1 MTAIEKIK
9 SDIGII
15 AMAQKLGIELDIR
28 NGKATCNCP
37 NCNDTGKHL
46 TIYEGSN
53 RFYCFKCQIKGDQ
66 LDLYTLFTKKSPK
79 TAIAEL
85 YASIPHWTPPMPQ
98 NFQIRNDREADSTQ
112 KAPKDYSN
120 LFYKIIANRDITK
133 TGRDYLNKRGITDSV
148 ILKYGITSID
158 DPRQFAYN
166 LKSTYPIND
175 LIGSGLFDYSKNGK
189 QYCSFFYPAIIFP
202 HWAYDITKIVYLST
216 RNLTGDAKSFKL
228 HNTPMHPFPGQ
239 GALHSKQIFIFE
251 GIINGLSYEVLTG
264 KDNWIALCGLI
275 TSKKYEALKL
285 QFPNQKLI
293 LGLDPDEAG
302 KQALSQISNCTYIN
316 WTAFAIELGFKGLQ
330 HHPNGKAWDLNDYL
344 INTRRQ

>member
-9 SDIGII
+9 TDMGIM
-15 AMAQKLGIELDIR
+15 AMAQKLGLDLDAR

-37 NCNDTGKHL
+37 NCDDTGKHL

-53 RFYCFKCQIKGDQ
+53 RFYCFKCQVKGDQ
-66 LDLYTLFTKKSPK
+66 IDLYTLFTGNSPK

-85 YASIPHWTPPMPQ
+85 SASGLHRTPPQHQ
-98 NFQIRNDREADSTQ
+98 NSQKQADREPVFTRDAH
-112 KAPKDYSN
+112 KDYST
-120 LFYKIIANRDITK
+120 LFYEIIANQDITK
-133 TGRDYLNKRGITDSV
+133 SGREYLNKRGITDAL

-166 LKSTYPIND
+166 LKAKYPLND
-175 LIGSGLFDYSKNGK
+175 LLGSGLFDYSKNEK
-189 QYCSFFYPAIIFP
+189 PYCSFFYPAILFP

-228 HNTPMHPFPGQ
+228 HNTPGHPFPGQ
-239 GALHSKQIFIFE
+239 EALHSKQIFIFE

-264 KDNWIALCGLI
+264 KENWIAIGGLI
-275 TSKKYEALKL
+275 TPEKFEAFKL

-302 KQALSQISNCTYIN
+302 KQALSQIESCTYIN
-316 WTAFAIELGFKGLQ
+316 WTAFAAELGFKGLQ
-330 HHPNGKAWDLNDYL
+330 HHPTGKAYDLNDYL
-344 INTRRQ
+344 IMRKK